1 MHATG
6 CEVVPG
12 VMVEARGEQVA
23 KAEEVAV
30 KAAAVKAVVW
40 AATATS
46 GKQRAIA
53 ENTFD
58 HSTFL

>member
-1 MHATG
+1 
-6 CEVVPG
+6 
-12 VMVEARGEQVA
+12 MVEARGEQVA